1 MSKKII
7 YKATFI
13 ETGQVYIGAT
23 GKSLEERMQD
33 HVQKSNK
40 GLGGYFQE
48 AIGTYGPEAF
58 AWEQID
64 TANDV
69 NEMAAKEKRYIMEY
83 NSNVNGYNSDCG
95 GGVQKNVYQYNMDE
109 GKLVGF
115 YDSLEKAA
123 EAVNSSRKSISNAC
137 LGYNVTC
144 RGFYWS
150 YDYTE
155 PFIPDKDQRKKEVCQ
170 FKTDGELVAKY
181 ISVADAAKETGISKT
196 CIARCCRGERE
207 QSGGFI
213 WKYV

>member
-7 YKATFI
+7 YKVTFN

-33 HVQKSNK
+33 HIQKSNK

-58 AWEQID
+58 TWEQID

-109 GKLVGF
+109 GRLVAT
-115 YDSLEKAA
+115 YDSLENAA
-123 EAVNSSRKSISNAC
+123 EAVNSSKKSISNAC
-137 LGYNVTC
+137 LGYNKSC

-150 YDYTE
+150 YDFTE

-170 FKTDGELVAKY
+170 FNTDGKL
-181 ISVADAAKETGISKT
+181 AAKFTSVSEASRNTGISKT
-196 CIARCCRGERE
+196 CISRCCRGERE
-207 QSGGFI
+207 QTGGFL
-213 WKYV
+213 WKYA